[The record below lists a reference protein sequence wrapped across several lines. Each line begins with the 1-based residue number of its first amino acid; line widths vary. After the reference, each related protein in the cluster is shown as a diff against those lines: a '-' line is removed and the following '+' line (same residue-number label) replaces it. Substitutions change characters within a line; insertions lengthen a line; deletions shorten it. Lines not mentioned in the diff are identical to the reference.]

1 MLKKQHQL
9 PYGDIIELLG
19 DGRDSELSSLSGD
32 DDDFVDDNEYPCSE
46 IEKSSKEQMFEN
58 VLDDFELFEFED
70 GEDFN
75 VFGINNETVEDEQL
89 SDNNA
94 YARPSTPTLPPR
106 QIAIRPVENVLDDF
120 ELFDFQDDEDFN
132 VFGINNE
139 TVEDEQQSDNNAYA
153 RPSTPAIPPC
163 HIAIR
168 PVVEHGLHLNN
179 LPYYTKNEIKWSNR
193 PFVSNFLKISQPAPE
208 LSTTYKTLLPIEYF
222 SKYFPEE
229 EFENMAKYTNIYAK
243 QNNFI
248 KYVDTT
254 PSEMKVFVGIHLKIG
269 CQKPSRIR
277 SCWTNEDRVNII
289 ADNMSRNRF
298 FQLRSCFHVMN
309 NDDIPENNVDKFIK
323 VRPLF
328 NSFIKRCKELPVE
341 TNLAV
346 DEQMVKFKGKLGV
359 KQYMK
364 GKPCPWGIKNF
375 LLCSANGMV
384 YNMILYQ
391 GSSTE
396 INHEITKK
404 YGLGGSTV
412 LQLVEHIDKNE
423 HYLYFDNFF
432 SSYNLFTSLE
442 CLGIKAAGTV
452 RLNRFANPPIVSDKE
467 LNTLGRGASYEVTS
481 TDGKVGLIKWLD
493 NKSVSLA
500 SNFVTSGSP
509 DIIKRYDKKNECYV
523 EVDRP
528 EIVKL
533 YNDSMGGVDL
543 HDQLISYY
551 RVFIKSRKW
560 TLRMLFHAFDMAT
573 CNAWLE
579 YRNDA
584 ETINLPKK
592 KVMDLLGFK
601 QNLASTLISVGSSVV
616 TPSRKR
622 GRPSSCNKIIV
633 QPKPCKKNRLI
644 DRYPTDVMRKDNT
657 GHYAYMD
664 NLRDATFCKLEG
676 CKKRTHMA
684 CKKCNVHLCI
694 TKTRNCFYDYHN

>member
-1 MLKKQHQL
+1 MLKKQQQL

-32 DDDFVDDNEYPCSE
+32 DDDFVDDNEYPRSE

-58 VLDDFELFEFED
+58 VLDDFELF
-70 GEDFN
+70 
-75 VFGINNETVEDEQL
+75 
-89 SDNNA
+89 
-94 YARPSTPTLPPR
+94 
-106 QIAIRPVENVLDDF
+106 DF
-120 ELFDFQDDEDFN
+120 EDDEDFN

-139 TVEDEQQSDNNAYA
+139 TVEDEYEVFNLPMHQLEQQSDNNVNETVEDEHEPLQQGEQQSDNNAYA
-153 RPSTPAIPPC
+153 RPSTPAIPPH

-193 PFVSNFLKISQPAPE
+193 PFVSSFLKISPPAPE
-208 LSTTYKTLLPIEYF
+208 LSTTYRTLSPIEYF

-248 KYVDTT
+248 NYVDTT

-277 SCWTNEDRVNII
+277 LCWTNDDRVNII

-323 VRPLF
+323 VRPLY
-328 NSFIKRCKELPVE
+328 NSFLKRCKELPVE

-396 INHEITKK
+396 INHEIQKK
-404 YGLGGSTV
+404 YGLGGSIV

-423 HYLYFDNFF
+423 HYLYFDNYF
-432 SSYNLFTSLE
+432 SSYNLFTSLD
-442 CLGIKAAGTV
+442 CLGIKAAGTI
-452 RLNRFANPPIVSDKE
+452 RLNRFANPPVVSDKE

-493 NKSVSLA
+493 NKSVTLA

-509 DIIKRYDKKNECYV
+509 DIIKRYDKKNKSYV
-523 EVDRP
+523 EVCRP

-560 TLRMLFHAFDMAT
+560 TLRMLFHSFDMAT
-573 CNAWLE
+573 CNSWLE

-584 ETINLPKK
+584 EAINLPKK

-601 QNLASTLISVGSSVV
+601 QNLASTLISIGSSVV

-622 GRPSSCNKIIV
+622 GRPSSSNKIIV
-633 QPKPCKKNRLI
+633 QPKPRTKNRLI
-644 DRYPTDVMRKDNT
+644 DRYPTDVIRKDNI
-657 GHYAYMD
+657 GHYVYID

-694 TKTRNCFYDYHN
+694 TKTRNCFFDYHN